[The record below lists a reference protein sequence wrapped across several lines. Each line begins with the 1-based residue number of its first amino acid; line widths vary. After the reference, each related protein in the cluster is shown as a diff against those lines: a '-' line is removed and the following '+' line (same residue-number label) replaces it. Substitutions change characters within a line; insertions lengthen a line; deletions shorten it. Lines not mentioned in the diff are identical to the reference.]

1 MCAVG
6 SCPRR
11 RAERPDQVERP
22 DQAERSLTVVVE
34 RAAAGA
40 AREEGADGR
49 RRGLL
54 SSGWSRAGGL
64 APAAGVL
71 VALAFASVAY
81 GSKPIALG
89 AVLDAF
95 TDYDATDNDHLIVRS
110 LRVPRTLVGIGVGVA
125 LGLAGAV
132 MQGVTRNPL
141 ADPGIFGVEAGAA
154 LAVVVGIYVFG
165 VGSLTGYVWFA
176 FSGAAVAS
184 VVVYG
189 LGSVGRGGATPV
201 KLALAGAAMAAL
213 LSSVTS
219 AILII
224 DLSTLD
230 QFRFWAVGSLA
241 GRDASIVAQVAPFLA
256 MGVLL
261 SFASARGLNTL
272 ALGDDMAKSLGERV
286 QLARATSGL
295 AVIVCSGAAV
305 AAAGPIGFIG
315 LTIPH
320 VARAIC
326 GPDYRWIMPWSVV
339 LAPSL
344 LLGADIVGRTVA
356 RPGELQVG
364 IVTAFIG
371 APFFVA
377 LVRRRKLAEL

>member
-1 MCAVG
+1 VAVTIEPT
-6 SCPRR
+6 PRTDGAPELAPTR
-11 RAERPDQVERP
+11 RTARRPGR
-22 DQAERSLTVVVE
+22 
-34 RAAAGA
+34 GA
-40 AREEGADGR
+40 
-49 RRGLL
+49 L
-54 SSGWSRAGGL
+54 SSGWAKGAGVGL
-64 APAAGVL
+64 AA
-71 VALAFASVAY
+71 VALGLVVFASIAY
-81 GSKPIALG
+81 GSKTIGLG
-89 AVLDAF
+89 TVVDAF
-95 TDYDATDNDHLIVRS
+95 VDHDPTNNDHLIIRS
-110 LRVPRTLVGIGVGVA
+110 LRVPRTLIGLGVGAA

-176 FSGAAVAS
+176 LAGAAVAS

-189 LGSVGRGGATPV
+189 LGSLGRGGATPV

-213 LSSVTS
+213 LSSLTS
-219 AILII
+219 AILLL
-224 DLSTLD
+224 DVTTLD

-241 GRDASIVAQVAPFLA
+241 GRDGDVVAQVAPFLVV
-256 MGVLL
+256 GTVLSL
-261 SFASARGLNTL
+261 GSARGLNTL
-272 ALGDDMAKSLGERV
+272 ALGDDVARSLGQRV
-286 QLARATSGL
+286 LLARATSAL

-326 GPDYRWIMPWSVV
+326 GPDYRWILPWSVV
-339 LAPSL
+339 LGPIL
-344 LLGADIVGRTVA
+344 LLSADIVGRIVA

-364 IVTAFIG
+364 VVTAFIG
-371 APFFVA
+371 APFFIF
-377 LVRRRKLAEL
+377 LVRRRRVAEL

>member
-1 MCAVG
+1 VAV
-6 SCPRR
+6 STEPSIEDARPSPSR
-11 RAERPDQVERP
+11 TVRAVP
-22 DQAERSLTVVVE
+22 SIT
-34 RAAAGA
+34 
-40 AREEGADGR
+40 
-49 RRGLL
+49 RRGVL
-54 SSGWSRAGGL
+54 SSGWARG
-64 APAAGVL
+64 AGVVAAAVVL
-71 VALAFASVAY
+71 VLVAFASVAY
-81 GSKPIALG
+81 GSKTIELG
-89 AVLDAF
+89 TVVEAF
-95 TDYDATDNDHLIVRS
+95 TAYDATNNDHLIIRS
-110 LRVPRTLVGIGVGVA
+110 LRVPRTLVGLSVGAA
-125 LGLAGAV
+125 LALAGAV

-176 FSGAAVAS
+176 FAGAGVAS
-184 VVVYG
+184 LVVYG
-189 LGSVGRGGATPV
+189 LGSLGRGGATPV

-213 LSSVTS
+213 LSSLTS

-224 DLSTLD
+224 DVATLD

-241 GRDASIVAQVAPFLA
+241 GRDASIVTQVAPFLVVGA
-256 MGVLL
+256 LL
-261 SFASARGLNTL
+261 ALASGRGLNTL
-272 ALGDDMAKSLGERV
+272 ALGDDVARSLGQRV
-286 QLARATSGL
+286 HLARATSAL

-305 AAAGPIGFIG
+305 AAAGPVGFIG

-326 GPDYRWIMPWSVV
+326 GPDYRWILPWSIV
-339 LAPSL
+339 LGPIL
-344 LLGADIVGRTVA
+344 LLGADIVGRIAA

-371 APFFVA
+371 APFFIA